1 MLYKFLEI
9 CELAVGDDED
19 ASSERLT
26 RTRRQRLSRT
36 WGHMDVWFA
45 LFF

>member
-19 ASSERLT
+19 ASSEAVKDLG
-26 RTRRQRLSRT
+26 SH
-36 WGHMDVWFA
+36 GCVDVWFA
-45 LFF
+45 WMFALFF